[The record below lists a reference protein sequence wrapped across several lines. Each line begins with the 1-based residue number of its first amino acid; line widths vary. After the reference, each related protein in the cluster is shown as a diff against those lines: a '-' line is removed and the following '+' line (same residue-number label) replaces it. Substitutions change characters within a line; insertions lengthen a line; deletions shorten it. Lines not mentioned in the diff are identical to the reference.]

1 MFLKYSLLKLQP
13 THKPENSSK
22 NLLGEKSGDSGA
34 RMVRSESPL
43 LPQEYIG
50 GKKNTH
56 THTHTHTHNPYKQT
70 KVVDKT
76 EFLRLSCE
84 T

>member
-34 RMVRSESPL
+34 KMVRSESPL
-43 LPQEYIG
+43 LPQEDIG
-50 GKKNTH
+50 GKKKTS
-56 THTHTHTHNPYKQT
+56 PYKQT
-70 KVVDKT
+70 KVVNKT

>member
-34 RMVRSESPL
+34 KMVRSESPL
-43 LPQEYIG
+43 LPQEDIG
-50 GKKNTH
+50 GKKKKKPAHIN
-56 THTHTHTHNPYKQT
+56 KQKWLT
-70 KVVDKT
+70 KQN
-76 EFLRLSCE
+76 FLGSHVRPDC
-84 T
+84 

>member
-34 RMVRSESPL
+34 KMVRSESPL
-43 LPQEYIG
+43 LPQEDIG
-50 GKKNTH
+50 GKKKKKTS
-56 THTHTHTHNPYKQT
+56 PYKQT
-70 KVVDKT
+70 KVVNKT

>member
-34 RMVRSESPL
+34 KMVRSESPL
-43 LPQEYIG
+43 LPQEDIG
-50 GKKNTH
+50 GKKKKNS
-56 THTHTHTHNPYKQT
+56 PYKQT
-70 KVVDKT
+70 KVVNKT